1 MKGENMLMDDNRL
14 MTLIS
19 HGDRQAFASLVD
31 LYQTRVIHIA
41 YGMLFDYEDACDA
54 SQEVFV
60 KIYRSADTFRSEST
74 LSTWIYRITKNV
86 CIDFLRKRKE
96 ATLSLDDN
104 QDDAPKIEIEDRKFS
119 PEENAETHEIQQLVH
134 DAISQLDD
142 NSRLIITMFD
152 IDGLSYD
159 EISSILEI
167 PAGTVKSRLNRARSK
182 LRKILSEK
190 RELFL

>member
-1 MKGENMLMDDNRL
+1 MLMDDNRL

-41 YGMLFDYEDACDA
+41 YGMLFEDACDA